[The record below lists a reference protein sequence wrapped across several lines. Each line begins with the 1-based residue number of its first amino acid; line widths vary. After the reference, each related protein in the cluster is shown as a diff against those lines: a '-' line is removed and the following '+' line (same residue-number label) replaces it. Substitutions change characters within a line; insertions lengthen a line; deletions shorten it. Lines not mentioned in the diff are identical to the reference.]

1 MRHRSRAGALI
12 LIFVGAVFLLINM
25 GVLPVAE
32 LRQLLARWWPL
43 ILIIIGALAYGIDQ
57 FLGFIQRGLFPY
69 REDAD

>member
-43 ILIIIGALAYGIDQ
+43 ILIIIGVWQLARPGKGDS
-57 FLGFIQRGLFPY
+57 
-69 REDAD
+69 

>member
-32 LRQLLARWWPL
+32 LRQLLAQWWPL
-43 ILIIIGALAYGIDQ
+43 ILIVVGVWLLARPGKN
-57 FLGFIQRGLFPY
+57 
-69 REDAD
+69 AS

>member
-12 LIFVGAVFLLINM
+12 LIFVGAVFLLVNL

-43 ILIIIGALAYGIDQ
+43 ILIVIGVWQLARPGKGDS
-57 FLGFIQRGLFPY
+57 
-69 REDAD
+69 